1 MPAAGEARLRIDD
14 RAITLRANAAPR
26 RPLLERLSRVLS
38 FELAAPDVGDEP
50 ITLEA
55 EGAPLRDLL
64 PLLLPDRPYRV
75 DYRFDP
81 VNVRH
86 EVARLEIGAPGA
98 LQMRKVQPSQQRQA
112 SARARPAEAEPPP
125 LPRRSPQRREPR
137 QDWSALLQQLDD
149 SDPEDRVEAIQ
160 KIDPEKDGPEV
171 LIERLAADPSP
182 LVRAA
187 AARQLEDSDT
197 LVAVDALIRALSDPD
212 KQVVLDA
219 IDALEFTD
227 DESVAEDLAPLFQH
241 PDREIAA
248 AAREAHCFI
257 RWDCD

>member
-14 RAITLRANAAPR
+14 GAITLQANAAPR

-38 FELAAPDVGDEP
+38 FELRAPDVGDEP

-55 EGAPLRDLL
+55 EEAPLRDLL
-64 PLLLPDRPYRV
+64 PLLLPDRPYQV
-75 DYRFDP
+75 SYRFDP

-86 EVARLEIGAPGA
+86 EVARLEIGAAGA
-98 LQMRKVQPSQQRQA
+98 LQMRRAQPSRQQQA
-112 SARARPAEAEPPP
+112 AARARSAEGEPPP
-125 LPRRSPQRREPR
+125 PTPRSPQQHEPR
-137 QDWSALLQQLDD
+137 PDWRALMQQLDD
-149 SDPEDRVEAIQ
+149 SDAEDRVEAIR

-171 LIERLAADPSP
+171 LVERLAADPSP

-227 DESVAEDLAPLFQH
+227 DESVADDLAPLFQH